1 VSDGPKRSKSPK
13 KKGGEDKVE
22 WKRATRTLYVFLLL
36 VLGFIIVSQ
45 LVGHRAEE
53 TEVKYYFFEE
63 RVAAGDVREA
73 VIVGRTLHGT
83 YKDNGRFRTTL
94 PLLIDSEMIDR
105 WRSSG
110 VALDFRPDKP
120 DLGSYLVSLLPWI
133 LIIGFSIFMLRR
145 MQGVGPKGLF
155 SFGKSKARLVTDSKI
170 KITFSD
176 VAGAD
181 EAKDELREI
190 IEFLKNPRKYA
201 RLGGR
206 IPRGVLLLGPPGTGK
221 TLLAKAV
228 AGEAGV
234 PFFSISGAE
243 FVEMF
248 VGVGASRVR
257 DLFENGKKHAPCII
271 FIDEIDAV
279 GRQRGA
285 GLGGGHDE
293 REQTLNQLLIEMD
306 GFEENDGVILIAA
319 TNRPD
324 ILDSALLRPGRFDRQ
339 IVVDRPDVRGRH
351 GILKVHAKNKALA
364 DDVDLEII
372 AKGTPGMAGAEL
384 SNLMNEAALIAAR
397 RNADR
402 ITTADLEAA
411 KDKVTMGI
419 ERRSLVISAAEKKS
433 TAYHE
438 AGHVIVS
445 KYTEGQDPVHKVTII
460 PRGQALGLTHYVP
473 LDDKHS
479 YSRTYL
485 EGRLAILMGGRVA
498 EWLVFGEYTTGASN
512 DLKRATEMAKR
523 MVTQWGMSDAL
534 GPLTYGQK
542 SDEVFLG
549 RDYTHIQDYSD
560 ETARQIDEAVRRVVD
575 GASNAAEHILT
586 RERDRLERL
595 AAALI
600 DRESLDAAEIDRVLG
615 LTAQPVDELLQAS
628 QRGGVARQA

>member
-1 VSDGPKRSKSPK
+1 LFVLSILS
-13 KKGGEDKVE
+13 
-22 WKRATRTLYVFLLL
+22 L
-36 VLGFIIVSQ
+36 VVASQ
-45 LVGHRAEE
+45 LVGHRSEEAEI
-53 TEVKYYFFEE
+53 KYHEFEQKVSAQE
-63 RVAAGDVREA
+63 VREA
-73 VIVGRTLHGT
+73 VVVGRVLHGVYST
-83 YKDNGRFRTTL
+83 GAKFRVTL
-94 PLLIDSEMIDR
+94 PITVDSQMIDR
-105 WRSSG
+105 WRAAG
-110 VALDFRPDKP
+110 VQLDFKVERP
-120 DLGSYLVSLLPWI
+120 DLGSYLIGLLPWI
-133 LIIGFSIFMLRR
+133 VLIAFSLFMLRR
-145 MQGVGPKGLF
+145 MQGMGPKGLF
-155 SFGKSKARLVTDSKI
+155 SFGKSKAKLVNESKQ
-170 KITFSD
+170 KITFAD

-190 IEFLKNPRKYA
+190 IEFLRNPRKFA

-339 IVVDRPDVRGRH
+339 IVVDRPDVRGRT
-351 GILKVHAKNKALA
+351 GILNVHAKNKPMAE
-364 DDVDLEII
+364 DVNLEMI

-384 SNLMNEAALIAAR
+384 ANLMNEAALLAAR
-397 RNADR
+397 RNADK
-402 ITTADLEAA
+402 ITMEDLEAA

-419 ERRSLVISAAEKKS
+419 ERRSLVISADEKRS
-433 TAYHE
+433 TAFHE
-438 AGHVIVS
+438 AGHVLVS
-445 KYTEGQDPVHKVTII
+445 KHMPGQDPVHKVTII

-479 YSRTYL
+479 YSRSYL
-485 EGRLAILMGGRVA
+485 EGRLAILMGGRAA
-498 EWLVFGEYTTGASN
+498 EWLIFKEYTTGASN
-512 DLKRATEMAKR
+512 DLKRATDMAKR

-542 SDEVFLG
+542 NDEVFLG
-549 RDYTHIQDYSD
+549 RDFTHIQDYSD
-560 ETARQIDEAVRRVVD
+560 ETARQIDEAVRAVVER
-575 GASNAAEHILT
+575 AAVAAEHILE
-586 RERDRLERL
+586 RELECLHRL
-595 AAALI
+595 ATALVE
-600 DRESLDAAEIDRVLG
+600 RESLDADEINKIVMQSSEAPRDS
-615 LTAQPVDELLQAS
+615 LLQAS
-628 QRGGVARQA
+628 REPTMQKQV